1 MDNSLIDL
9 ASQRAKISSK
19 LREGCIDYLKTILAS
34 NNNIISWEVSEL
46 PEYVSVSYDGGN
58 HPEYA
63 SNVYSTVNSVKWD
76 TKIGEVVLDTED
88 SYNYPLDSVT
98 TTELYDLCDFIDT
111 YKEKIGWKYR

>member
-1 MDNSLIDL
+1 MDKNLIDL
-9 ASQRAKISSK
+9 ASQQAKISSK
-19 LREGCIDYLKTILAS
+19 LREGCIDYLKAILAS
-34 NNNIISWEVSEL
+34 NNNIISWELSEL

-76 TKIGEVVLDTED
+76 TKTEEIVLDTED

-98 TTELYDLCDFIDT
+98 TTELYGLCEFIDT
-111 YKEKIGWKYR
+111 YKEEIGIK